1 MSRTRKGYTQLS
13 VYLPTPIHRAFRT
26 LCLDSE
32 VSMTEWIAEKVEEAV
47 RETGYYRAK
56 PVQNYDTL
64 ADFVRDN
71 LDLLKNSKITQDHID
86 AMLKGK
92 KPNEL
97 NLLRLAT
104 TLRVDIDELHEL
116 YARSFDD

>member
-13 VYLPTPIHRAFRT
+13 VYLPTSVHRAFRT
-26 LCLDSE
+26 MCLDAE

-47 RETGYYRAK
+47 RETGYFRVK
-56 PVQNYDTL
+56 PVNEYDLL
-64 ADFVRDN
+64 ADFVKDN
-71 LDLLKNSKITQDHID
+71 LDLLKNSKLTQHDID
-86 AMLKGK
+86 AMLDGK

-104 TLRVDIDELHEL
+104 TLRVDIDELYEL
-116 YARSFDD
+116 CARSFDD